1 MKENLIHCTELVL
14 AIETS
19 GRIGSVALG
28 RGETLLA
35 QSVFSGFMKQG
46 AELLPQ
52 IRTLLTQAQARP
64 CDIRQVIITVGPGSF
79 TGLRIAVTVSKMM
92 FFAHDVKIITVDS
105 TETIA
110 ENAPDSLGNNPDNPI
125 DHICTI
131 LDAKRGLFYA
141 SVFDRG
147 PDGWSKIYGTEVVT
161 AEELLDWLAKRGK
174 DKVYFLGEGLV
185 YYANKFEAPFTAI
198 LDEQY
203 WTPTA
208 AGLFRVG
215 QKLAAQGTFA
225 NPHALVPLYIRRPEA
240 EENWEKRNL
249 ADL

>member
-1 MKENLIHCTELVL
+1 MKENLIDNTGLAL

-52 IRTLLTQAQARP
+52 IRTLLTQVPAGP
-64 CDIRQVIITVGPGSF
+64 CDIKRVIITVGPGSF

-92 FFAHDVKIITVDS
+92 FFSHDVNIVTVDS

-110 ENAPDSLGNNPDNPI
+110 ENAPDFFGNDTGKPVDCV
-125 DHICTI
+125 CTI
-131 LDAKRGLFYA
+131 LDAKRNLFYA

-147 PDGWSKIYGTEVVT
+147 SDGWSKIYGTEAVT
-161 AEELLDWLAKRGK
+161 AEELLDWLAKKGRE
-174 DKVYFLGEGLV
+174 KVYFLGEGLV
-185 YYANKFEAPFTAI
+185 YYAKKFEAPFTAM

-203 WTPTA
+203 WAPTA
-208 AGLFRVG
+208 TGLFRVG
-215 QKLAAQGTFA
+215 QKLAAQGKFA
-225 NPHALVPLYIRRPEA
+225 DPHSLIPLYIRKPEA
-240 EENWEKRNL
+240 VENWEKRPSI
-249 ADL
+249 